1 MFNQLYIQSE
11 YSLLQSTCKL
21 EPLFAKLKEDKITAC
36 ALADEKTMYGTIK
49 FYKEAI
55 KNHIKPIIALKVSYT
70 YNEETS
76 NIILYA
82 INEFGYKNLMKL
94 SSMMKLNGETI
105 DFSQLSNLSFGLLA
119 VVPFEE
125 SLLYKYHRHND
136 LQEEIRLIELLK
148 NTYDLLY
155 IGLGLPEFASNYDF
169 DQLYQFYQ
177 SHHYQ
182 MVALPKVSFLEKD
195 DFEAYYALQSIRNNA
210 APYRFSELEKTH
222 YLYSQEALEQSY
234 QAYPALIEATITIAD
249 KCNVTIEFGKYQL
262 PLYQDGLDT
271 KAYLKQLCHM
281 GLEKRLQNLK
291 YPYDKKLY
299 LKRLAYELD
308 TIYEMGF
315 CDYFLIVYDY
325 VKYAKKN
332 NILVGPGRGSAP
344 ASLVSYT
351 LGITDIDPLYHK
363 LLFERFLNKERISMP
378 DIDIDFE
385 DDRRDEVIRYVGQ
398 KYGKERVAHIV
409 TFGTFKVRLA
419 INDCARVYKLS
430 DNHLKQ
436 INKCLQSL
444 MVGKASYTLSLKDAI
459 EKSPEL
465 QQLMDDYDDINKVVS
480 VAATIQGLPKN
491 ISTHAA
497 GIIITKYDLVNFTPL
512 DEGLD
517 GIYQTQYEASD
528 LEELGLLK
536 MDFLGLKNLTNI
548 TKTVELI
555 RKDNPSFVLPTEE
568 NDPQTY
574 QMLARGDVSGVFQLE
589 SAGMRKVI
597 MNLQTSTLEDIVQAL
612 ALYRPGPMDI
622 IPSFIKRKFNLE
634 KITYPHQDLEDIL
647 KETYGMIVYQDQIML
662 IACKFAGYSLGRADI
677 LRRAVSK
684 KKKSVLEEERKM
696 FVESSIKQ
704 GYSNEVASNIYDYI
718 VKFADYGFNKAHSVA
733 YAKIAYLTAY
743 LKCHYFSYYFS
754 TLMTSF
760 MFGSNLLDYTKEL
773 AAKNV
778 KVNPPSINQSSDIF
792 DVIKGEIYFPLSII
806 KGLGSVKVNELLEER
821 KKGNFLSFEDF
832 IIRTKN
838 ILASSLIENVIY
850 SGALDEFGLTKKAMI
865 ESYQNIIAQSL
876 YSFVKGVLSI
886 NYVDDEYNYGI
897 LKDKEIETIGLNI
910 KYNFF
915 KQCANLYIKY
925 NMIKL
930 AEIKEN
936 QKVKTMGVIE
946 KVREIMTKQQEKM
959 AFVEISDDT
968 TKMEMV
974 FFPKV
979 YQQVM
984 PLNKGMIIMVAGITQ
999 LRTTLQVVVEKIKKI

>member
-1 MFNQLYIQSE
+1 MIQTTVNGLFTVLENIKVKYAIVSQQKEISENYKTFLQLAKKNKVSIIVVE
-11 YSLLQSTCKL
+11 AGDRINIERNVFIDILW
-21 EPLFAKLKEDKITAC
+21 PLKQQISQNALNNNSIVAKLKFNGFSILFTGDVEKIAEQQMVVNYENDMK
-36 ALADEKTMYGTIK
+36 ADI
-49 FYKEAI
+49 
-55 KNHIKPIIALKVSYT
+55 LKVAHHGSKT
-70 YNEETS
+70 STSKEWLNLVRPKIAIIGVGENNTFGHPS
-76 NIILYA
+76 NIV
-82 INEFGYKNLMKL
+82 INELAEIGSKIYRTD
-94 SSMMKLNGETI
+94 LNGEI
-105 DFSQLSNLSFGLLA
+105 IINVSNNGQMK
-119 VVPFEE
+119 V
-125 SLLYKYHRHND
+125 
-136 LQEEIRLIELLK
+136 
-148 NTYDLLY
+148 NT
-155 IGLGLPEFASNYDF
+155 
-169 DQLYQFYQ
+169 
-177 SHHYQ
+177 
-182 MVALPKVSFLEKD
+182 
-195 DFEAYYALQSIRNNA
+195 
-210 APYRFSELEKTH
+210 
-222 YLYSQEALEQSY
+222 
-234 QAYPALIEATITIAD
+234 
-249 KCNVTIEFGKYQL
+249 
-262 PLYQDGLDT
+262 
-271 KAYLKQLCHM
+271 
-281 GLEKRLQNLK
+281 
-291 YPYDKKLY
+291 
-299 LKRLAYELD
+299 
-308 TIYEMGF
+308 
-315 CDYFLIVYDY
+315 
-325 VKYAKKN
+325 
-332 NILVGPGRGSAP
+332 
-344 ASLVSYT
+344 
-351 LGITDIDPLYHK
+351 
-363 LLFERFLNKERISMP
+363 
-378 DIDIDFE
+378 
-385 DDRRDEVIRYVGQ
+385 
-398 KYGKERVAHIV
+398 
-409 TFGTFKVRLA
+409 
-419 INDCARVYKLS
+419 
-430 DNHLKQ
+430 HLKQ

-536 MDFLGLKNLTNI
+536 MDFLGLTNLTNI

-704 GYSNEVASNIYDYI
+704 GFSNEVASNIYDYI